1 MIPVCIN
8 DDPPLFPCPPGSGQE
23 VGGKDGWKDDW
34 TRFPLIFRHFPLVF
48 SQKMWYNKTVI
59 PRILHQ
65 QYRERDESMS
75 NTKTRRNIVLAI
87 ILAVTAFTGCGTP
100 EQICTDSG
108 IQPEEGK

>member
-1 MIPVCIN
+1 M
-8 DDPPLFPCPPGSGQE
+8 
-23 VGGKDGWKDDW
+23 
-34 TRFPLIFRHFPLVF
+34 
-48 SQKMWYNKTVI
+48 
-59 PRILHQ
+59 
-65 QYRERDESMS
+65 MS